1 MSENQDHNIIKLGF
15 THNRGETFEFG
26 IMPQDRSKHM
36 YVIGK
41 TGMGKSTLLE
51 YIAIQ
56 DIQKGNGIT
65 FMDPHGHSVEEL
77 LDYVPDSRVRDCIY
91 FSPSDINHPIA
102 LNIMEDVGHG
112 KRHLVASSMMSAFK
126 KIWGEESWSDRM
138 EHILNNTILA
148 LLEYPN
154 STLLDVTRMY
164 ANKAFR
170 KDVVDN
176 IKDIQVKYFWTD
188 EFERYTDR
196 TAAEATPAIQNK
208 IGQLTTNPILRNI
221 IGQPKTSIDF
231 KDMINNKKIFLVN
244 LAKGR
249 IGETNSAM
257 LGIFLSTKLYL
268 TTLERAEFSRSELS
282 KLAPMNL
289 IIDEFQSFASDAFSN
304 ILSES
309 RKYKLNLVLA
319 HQHISQVED
328 KIRESILG
336 NVGTMISFK
345 IGPLDAEVMEMMFTH
360 TSKNVLAQDLIS
372 QSLGEYFITLSIDG
386 ESSGVFSAKTKVPG
400 APTSESNKQRIIN
413 RVRNTYGSTREE
425 AERIIRERSESIPQ
439 PPQKDKNKQGYQKPT
454 ANQYNRPHNKPHQ
467 QKQHLHQ
474 HQKPHFNKNN
484 PNENNTKPHK
494 EDGEP
499 DISLK
504 EALKNIRIPST
515 EKKAITTDQQQNQS
529 ATEQSEPK
537 QVMKKEH
544 IKDQDTQKEP
554 KKPEKSGEIS
564 GFNMPNE

>member
-56 DIQKGNGIT
+56 DIQKGNGVT

-309 RKYKLNLVLA
+309 RKYKLNLILA

-400 APTSESNKQRIIN
+400 AATNESNKQRIIN

-425 AERIIRERSESIPQ
+425 AERVIRERSENIPQ
-439 PPQKDKNKQGYQKPT
+439 PPQKDKNKQGYQKPNT
-454 ANQYNRPHNKPHQ
+454 NQHNRPHNKPHQ

-484 PNENNTKPHK
+484 PNE
-494 EDGEP
+494 
-499 DISLK
+499 
-504 EALKNIRIPST
+504 
-515 EKKAITTDQQQNQS
+515 
-529 ATEQSEPK
+529 K
-537 QVMKKEH
+537 QH
-544 IKDQDTQKEP
+544 
-554 KKPEKSGEIS
+554 
-564 GFNMPNE
+564 

>member
-1 MSENQDHNIIKLGF
+1 
-15 THNRGETFEFG
+15 
-26 IMPQDRSKHM
+26 
-36 YVIGK
+36 
-41 TGMGKSTLLE
+41 
-51 YIAIQ
+51 
-56 DIQKGNGIT
+56 
-65 FMDPHGHSVEEL
+65 MDPHGHSVEEL

-91 FSPSDINHPIA
+91 FSPADINHPIA

-268 TTLERAEFSRSELS
+268 TTLERAEFSRAELS
-282 KLAPMNL
+282 NLAAMNL

-309 RKYKLNLVLA
+309 RKYKLNLILA

-328 KIRESILG
+328 KIREAILG
-336 NVGTMISFK
+336 NVGSVISFK
-345 IGPLDAEVMEMMFTH
+345 IGPLDAEILEMMFTH
-360 TSKNVLAQDLIS
+360 TTKSVLAQDLIS
-372 QSLGEYFITLSIDG
+372 LSLGEYFITLSIDG
-386 ESSGVFSAKTKVPG
+386 ESSGVFSAKTKVPA
-400 APTSESNKQRIIN
+400 APTNESNKQRIIN
-413 RVRNTYGSTREE
+413 RVRSTYGSTREE
-425 AERIIRERSESIPQ
+425 AERVIKERSESIPQ
-439 PPQKDKNKQGYQKPT
+439 QTPQENKNNSGHQKSNQHNRSHHKPQYNNQKP
-454 ANQYNRPHNKPHQ
+454 QYNN
-467 QKQHLHQ
+467 
-474 HQKPHFNKNN
+474 QKPHFNKNN
-484 PNENNTKPHK
+484 PNHNKTKPHK
-494 EDGEP
+494 EDEAPGA
-499 DISLK
+499 SLK
-504 EALKNIRIPST
+504 KALENIRVPSAQKVT
-515 EKKAITTDQQQNQS
+515 NMTNNSRVIKVPSEQAQPSQS
-529 ATEQSEPK
+529 A
-537 QVMKKEH
+537 
-544 IKDQDTQKEP
+544 QKEYTQSKSNLEET
-554 KKPEKSGEIS
+554 KKPQETKEIK
-564 GFNMPNE
+564 GFDLPNE